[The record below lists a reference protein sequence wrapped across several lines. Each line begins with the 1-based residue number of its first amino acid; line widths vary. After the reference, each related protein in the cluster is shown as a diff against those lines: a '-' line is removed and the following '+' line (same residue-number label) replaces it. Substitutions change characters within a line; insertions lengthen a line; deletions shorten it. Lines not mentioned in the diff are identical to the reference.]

1 MSSEH
6 MENVPGNKFKAWFTD
21 WRIRLSS
28 QRYFTA
34 YFFLSAVCIVL
45 TFLIYA
51 QVYVVRPMRQEATRM
66 GKVYAFMHSVA
77 TLDKIEVKGFYVD
90 VIFDMLRNPNFP
102 VVITDEQ
109 GEPRYWKAVAIKDAA
124 ERSDENLVKL
134 KEIARQLDLEN
145 DPLPFEFPGTEWGP
159 DNQPILGIPE
169 IWQLHW
175 GESNLEKRLTWLPLV
190 ALGVTILFTG
200 VGYLG
205 FRSIKNNEQ
214 RSIWVG
220 MARETAHQLGT
231 PLSSLYGWLEILKV
245 EAEEIGDAE
254 VSNRFKNTLNEMDRD
269 TGRLNKITSR
279 FSLIGSTPEL
289 RLDNVQEVISGTAG
303 YLRARLPSD
312 VKIMEAMNEATVIPL
327 NRELLGWAF
336 ENLFKNAA
344 DAMESRGGRIDVST
358 QVDTETHQ
366 VVIEV
371 RDTGKGIPAHM
382 FKQVFLPGIS
392 TKKRGWGLG
401 LAFVRRIVEEY
412 HGGKI
417 SIKESVPDLGTTFLI
432 SLPLSPA
439 EAEQAG

>member
-1 MSSEH
+1 MNSEN
-6 MENVPGNKFKAWFTD
+6 EESVPEHRLKAWWTA
-21 WRIRLSS
+21 WRIRLTS

-51 QVYVVRPMRQEATRM
+51 QVYVVRPMRQETTRM

-109 GEPRYWKAVAIKDAA
+109 GEPRYWKAVAVADDA
-124 ERSDENLVKL
+124 ERTSKNLGEL
-134 KEIARQLDLEN
+134 REIARQLDLEN

-175 GESNLEKRLTWLPLV
+175 GESDLEKRLRWLPFV
-190 ALGVTILFTG
+190 ALGVTVLFTG

-231 PLSSLYGWLEILKV
+231 PLSSLYGWLEILKA
-245 EAEEIGDAE
+245 EADDIGDGE
-254 VSNRFKNTLNEMDRD
+254 VGERLKNILNEMDRD

-289 RLDNVQEVISGTAG
+289 RMDNVQEVVSETAG
-303 YLRARLPSD
+303 YLRARLPSN
-312 VKIMEAMNEATVIPL
+312 VKIMEAMDGATTIPL

-344 DAMESRGGRIDVST
+344 DAMESGEGRIDVASRI
-358 QVDTETHQ
+358 DNEAHQ

-371 RDTGKGIPAHM
+371 QDTGKGIPAHM

-417 SIKESVPDLGTTFLI
+417 WIKESAPDQGTTFVI
-432 SLPLSPA
+432 SLPLTPV